1 MADFAIQLD
10 PIGMLQDGFPI
21 VLPQHRSLHWG
32 PINFLPIRFALHL
45 SRHDRA
51 SEPVQVDNPEVARFI
66 GRTETLYSEENWVE
80 LVAHLLGS
88 TDAVFEKD
96 LGERGKLP
104 LSDISAFRRRRPG
117 CRKRT
122 TELTILGR

>member
-1 MADFAIQLD
+1 
-10 PIGMLQDGFPI
+10 
-21 VLPQHRSLHWG
+21 
-32 PINFLPIRFALHL
+32 
-45 SRHDRA
+45 
-51 SEPVQVDNPEVARFI
+51 VQVDNPEVARFI

-80 LVAHLLGS
+80 LVAHLLGA

-96 LGERGKLP
+96 LSERGKLP
-104 LSDISAFRRRRPG
+104 LSDISAFWRRRPG